1 MKLGIKSPFKLML
14 LTCPNELF
22 FILYIVRAFRE
33 CVRSFLLVLF
43 HFFSLFIFLYL
54 GGLLHNFNLKWCKTY
69 VLLMERMGDG
79 RC

>member
-14 LTCPNELF
+14 LTSPNEFF
-22 FILYIVRAFRE
+22 FILYIVGAFRE
-33 CVRSFLLVLF
+33 CVRSFLLVL
-43 HFFSLFIFLYL
+43 LFIFLYL

-69 VLLMERMGDG
+69 VLLMERMRDD